1 MKKFISLF
9 LCLLI
14 MSSVSIPVFAA
25 DSQPIDVKLCNYINP
40 NGKWV
45 KEKYITFDVEPE
57 IFYDRTYVPVRAIAE
72 ELGYTVDWRGGRVKL
87 YKKLNSDFE
96 INKNNQNLRTLN
108 LLYRVEAGKKVN
120 NIYTSSYYKLGGVV
134 QRLNGQTSIG
144 AILTNK
150 PILGVDMYVAN
161 SIEKKENLKSV
172 VYVGSNNGL
181 TGSEGI
187 SISHCFDCPAIIIEG
202 RTLIPL
208 RALGELL
215 GLDVSW
221 DGNKHLVTISA

>member
-14 MSSVSIPVFAA
+14 MFSISIPVFAA

-40 NGKWV
+40 QGKWV
-45 KEKYITFDVEPE
+45 KEKYIHFDVEPE
-57 IFYDRTYVPVRAIAE
+57 IYYDRTYVPVRAIAE
-72 ELGYTVDWRGGRVKL
+72 ELGYKVDWRNGKVIL
-87 YKKLNSDFE
+87 YKKLDSDFE
-96 INKNNQNLRTLN
+96 VNKNNQNLRTLN
-108 LLYRVEAGKKVN
+108 LLYRVEAGKKVD
-120 NIYTSSYYKLGGVV
+120 NILASSYYRIGGRV

-144 AILTNK
+144 TILTKK
-150 PILGVDMYVAN
+150 PALGVDMYVSN
-161 SIEKKENLKSV
+161 SIDNKENMRSV
-172 VYVGSNNGL
+172 VYIVSNNG
-181 TGSEGI
+181 GSGGEGI
-187 SISHCFDCPAIIIEG
+187 SISHKFDCPAIIVEG

-221 DGNKHLVTISA
+221 DGNKYLVTISA